1 MEEGSLTVAGGATTA
16 WVLPLSH
23 MPDPATGTPDHNL
36 HQLAALGTR
45 AQDPLAGAPCT
56 PKPLAKCSELASL
69 EEQGTD
75 PVGQS

>member
-45 AQDPLAGAPCT
+45 AQEPPSWGPVHPKAPG
-56 PKPLAKCSELASL
+56 K
-69 EEQGTD
+69 
-75 PVGQS
+75 VF